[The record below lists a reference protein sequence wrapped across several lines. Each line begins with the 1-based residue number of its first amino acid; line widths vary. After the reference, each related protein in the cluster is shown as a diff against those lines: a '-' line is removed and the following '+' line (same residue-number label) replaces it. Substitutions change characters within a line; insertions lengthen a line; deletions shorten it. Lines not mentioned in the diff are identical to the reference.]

1 MQRMDSDALM
11 EQYIH
16 RFDHIPYELRYPRPD
31 MQCQRIIH
39 RFHNKDTNKT
49 VEDRC
54 HKLLEYHPDVQ
65 EMLSAYGYQ
74 YYDTETRQTVK
85 SNTLRGMPFCHCERD
100 DTDKA
105 QQRTIEKNQRIRDAN
120 LPQSVPGPTL
130 RSSLS
135 GTLQNFAD
143 RPGTEDAF
151 NAAMDFTVGNTPP
164 ILLLTGGTGTGK
176 THLMEAIGRQ
186 YLEQGSTVR
195 YELLAHLLGKL
206 RDSFRINEDQ
216 SVIAPSYLAEVLL
229 IDDIGL
235 EKPSEWVTEQ
245 VTALVDERWRNN
257 RLLVV
262 ATNETYETIEACY
275 GPRLASRLYDMTG
288 KVKQVFLTTTD
299 YRKEGDNDA
308 DRGQRTARQVRGATQ

>member
-1 MQRMDSDALM
+1 MQKLDRDGLM
-11 EQYIH
+11 EQYVH
-16 RFDHIPYELRYPRPD
+16 RNDHVPKELRWPKPD

-39 RFHNKDTNKT
+39 RFHNKDTNRT

-54 HKLLEYHPDVQ
+54 LKLLEDDPGVQ
-65 EMLSAYGYQ
+65 EILAAHGYQ
-74 YYDTETRQTVK
+74 YYDLETNEMVK
-85 SNTLRGMPFCHCERD
+85 TDKIRGFPFCRCD
-100 DTDKA
+100 QADADKA
-105 QQRTIEKNQRIRDAN
+105 QQITMATNLRIREAN
-120 LPQSVPGPTL
+120 LPQSVPGPRP

-135 GTLQNFAD
+135 GTLQNFSD
-143 RPGTEDAF
+143 RPGTADAF
-151 NAAMDFTVGNTPP
+151 NAAMDFTVGNTAP

-206 RDSFRINEDQ
+206 RDSFKFNDEE
-216 SVIAPSYLAEVLL
+216 SVIAPSYKADVLL
-229 IDDIGL
+229 LDDIGL

-245 VTALVDERWRNN
+245 VTALIDERWRNN

-275 GPRLASRLYDMTG
+275 GPRIASRLYDTTG
-288 KVKQVFLTTTD
+288 KVTQVFMTATD
-299 YRKEGDNDA
+299 YRTEGE
-308 DRGQRTARQVRGATQ
+308 GI